1 MSFNTDSECK
11 LQISYFIN
19 IINMAWYLSF
29 QKNAQLKILKRN
41 CPNQNNLKIW
51 IMFDNKIKNYQKNN

>member
-1 MSFNTDSECK
+1 
-11 LQISYFIN
+11 
-19 IINMAWYLSF
+19 MAWYLSF

>member
-29 QKNAQLKILKRN
+29 QKNAQLKILKHN
-41 CPNQNNLKIW
+41 CTNQNNLKIW
-51 IMFDNKIKNYQKNN
+51 VMFDNKIKNDQKNN